1 MKAQHPGGA
10 ARPHVAAFASSARRV
25 LAGRHVSRPG
35 RLTVAR
41 GRAIGGRFAL
51 TMMVVLVASLAA
63 GSAAIG
69 ATTAPTFARA
79 DYELFGNNYDV
90 GDFNGDGSLD
100 LAGAGGPA
108 AKVRLN
114 NGAGAFGAL
123 AEYPVGGGNSQDL
136 AAGDFN
142 GDGRVDLVLTI
153 NDPQIGVSLLRG
165 NGDGTFAAPVT
176 FPNTS
181 GFDSPAVDAV
191 DLNNDGKLDVVIA
204 HEIACYT
211 APCVTTD
218 LISVMIG
225 NGDGTFQPSREIPV
239 GRGMSEIA
247 VGDYNRDGFKDLAI
261 AGTQGQVYRM
271 YGVGDG
277 TFVQQPTLIAVVD
290 QSFIPVTDID
300 VADFNGD
307 SIQDL
312 VAAVPH
318 NGSRTAILIGNA
330 DGTFRPSVVLTS
342 PTLNQPQQQAVADYN
357 GDGFHDLA
365 LSLGDGNQGLMQIRN
380 GNGDGTFQAPVT
392 YLVPP
397 PTSSLGGIF
406 ILSANLNGDAK
417 PDIVLNIG
425 GAFPSFAVLL
435 NSTGQAP
442 PPTPGAPTL
451 LSPAQDATPA
461 QPVSFDWTDVTA
473 ATAYRIQVDD
483 SNNFAAP
490 LAIDRVVSASQ
501 FTSSTPLN
509 TGRRHW
515 WRVRGINSAG
525 TAGAWSSTRRFTP
538 QAAALTLS
546 SVTLNP
552 TNVVGGN
559 TAQGTAFLTG
569 AAPAGGAVVT
579 LSSSSSVATVPAS
592 VTVAA
597 GASSASFSV
606 TTASVSTSIGVTIT
620 GAYSGATQSA
630 TLTVTP
636 PPPPPGPASLSVS
649 PATVEGGNP
658 VTGTVFLSTGAPAGG
673 LVVSLSSSNT
683 AAATVPATMMVHG
696 GLSSGTFPV
705 STLAGPTTRTTTITA
720 SANGVSRTAQLTV
733 TPSAAAS
740 LSTVAVSP
748 ASVIGGASSHG
759 TVTLTSPAPTGGFAV
774 SLSSSNAAAS
784 FPAGVSIAQ
793 GTTSATF
800 AITTS
805 AVTASTPVTITASAA
820 GVTRTATLTVNPQ
833 PQTATLTV
841 TATGRGGERVTSNP
855 AGINVAVGSSGS
867 ASFATGTTI
876 TLSATNSRDV
886 IWSGACSSGGNKT
899 KTCTFTLTG
908 NAAITANVQ

>member
-1 MKAQHPGGA
+1 MKARHARGVRLPHALALAVVLLASLVAGGGA
-10 ARPHVAAFASSARRV
+10 S
-25 LAGRHVSRPG
+25 
-35 RLTVAR
+35 
-41 GRAIGGRFAL
+41 
-51 TMMVVLVASLAA
+51 
-63 GSAAIG
+63 G

-79 DYELFGNNYDV
+79 DYDLFGNNYVV

-100 LAGAGGPA
+100 LAGNGGSTA
-108 AKVRLN
+108 AVRLN
-114 NGAGAFGAL
+114 NGAGTFGARVDY
-123 AEYPVGGGNSQDL
+123 AIGGNGQDL

-142 GDGRVDLVLTI
+142 GDGRLDLVVTI
-153 NDPQIGVSLLRG
+153 NNQQIGLSLLTG
-165 NGDGTFAAPVT
+165 NGDGTFAAPVN

-181 GFDSPAVDAV
+181 GFDSPAVAAV

-204 HEIACYT
+204 HQIACYV
-211 APCVTTD
+211 APCVVTD

-225 NGDGTFQPSREIPV
+225 NGDGTFQPSRELPV

-261 AGTQGQVYRM
+261 GGTQGQVYLLQ
-271 YGVGDG
+271 GVGDG
-277 TFVQQPTLIAVVD
+277 TFVQQPTVTAVVD
-290 QSFIPVTDID
+290 TFFIPVTDID

-312 VAAVPH
+312 VVAVPH
-318 NGSRTAILIGNA
+318 NGSRTAILIGNG
-330 DGTFRPSVVLTS
+330 DGTFRAPLVLTS

-357 GDGFHDLA
+357 GDGFQDLA

-406 ILSANLNGDAK
+406 IASANLNGDTK
-417 PDIVLNIG
+417 PDILLNIG

-435 NSTGQAP
+435 NSTGLAP

-461 QPVSFDWTDVTA
+461 KPVAFDWTDVAA
-473 ATAYRIQVDD
+473 ATAYRIQIDD
-483 SNNFAAP
+483 SNSFSAP
-490 LAIDRVVSASQ
+490 LVVDRVVTPSQ
-501 FTSSTPLN
+501 FTASTLN
-509 TGRRHW
+509 TGLRHW
-515 WRVRGINSAG
+515 WRVRGINAAG

-538 QAAALTLS
+538 QAGALTLS

-552 TNVVGGN
+552 INVVGGN
-559 TAQGTAFLTG
+559 TSQGTAFLIG

-597 GASSASFSV
+597 GATSASFSV
-606 TTASVSTSIGVTIT
+606 STVSVSTSTSATIT
-620 GAYSGATQSA
+620 GAYSGSTQSA

-636 PPPPPGPASLSVS
+636 PPPPIGPASLGVS
-649 PATVEGGNP
+649 PSTVEGGNP
-658 VTGTVFLSTGAPAGG
+658 VTGTVFLSVGAPAGG

-683 AAATVPATMMVHG
+683 AAATVPATMIVHG

-720 SANGVSRTAQLTV
+720 SANGISRTAELTV

-740 LSTVAVSP
+740 LSTVALNP
-748 ASVIGGASSHG
+748 ANVTGGASSQG
-759 TVTLTSPAPTGGFAV
+759 TVTLTSPAPAGGFAV
-774 SLSSSNAAAS
+774 SLSSSNTAATV
-784 FPAGVSIAQ
+784 PAGVSVAQ
-793 GTTSATF
+793 GATSATF
-800 AITTS
+800 AIATS
-805 AVTASTPVTITASAA
+805 AVTTSTPVTISASAG
-820 GVTRTATLTVNPQ
+820 GVTRTATLTVTPQ

-841 TATGRGGERVTSNP
+841 MATGRGGERVTSTP
-855 AGINVAVGSSGS
+855 TGINVGVGSTGS
-867 ASFATGTTI
+867 ASFAIGTAI
-876 TLSATNSRDV
+876 TLRATNERDV

-899 KTCTFTLTG
+899 KTCTFTLNG
-908 NAAITANVQ
+908 NAAVTANVQ

>member
-1 MKAQHPGGA
+1 MKARHARRVG
-10 ARPHVAAFASSARRV
+10 RPHVLALVSALLASFV
-25 LAGRHVSRPG
+25 AG
-35 RLTVAR
+35 
-41 GRAIGGRFAL
+41 
-51 TMMVVLVASLAA
+51 
-63 GSAAIG
+63 GSAIG
-69 ATTAPTFARA
+69 ATTAPTFLRA
-79 DYELFGNNYDV
+79 DYTLFGNNYAF

-114 NGAGAFGAL
+114 NGAGAFGEVV
-123 AEYPVGGGNSQDL
+123 EYPVGGGNSQDL

-153 NDPQIGVSLLRG
+153 NNPEIGMSLLRG

-181 GFDSPAVDAV
+181 GFDSPAVAAV

-204 HEIACYT
+204 HDIACYV

-261 AGTQGQVYRM
+261 GGTQGQVYRLD
-271 YGVGDG
+271 GVGDG
-277 TFVQQPTLIAVVD
+277 TFVQRPTVIALVD
-290 QSFIPVTDID
+290 PSFIPVTDID

-312 VAAVPH
+312 VAAIPH
-318 NGSRTAILIGNA
+318 NGSRTAILIGNG
-330 DGTFRPSVVLTS
+330 DGTFGTPLVLTS
-342 PTLNQPQQQAVADYN
+342 PHLNQPQQQAVADYN
-357 GDGFHDLA
+357 GDGFQDLA
-365 LSLGDGNQGLMQIRN
+365 LSLGDGSFGLMQIRN
-380 GNGDGTFQAPVT
+380 GNGDGTFQAAVH

-397 PTSSLGGIF
+397 DKSSLGGIF
-406 ILSANLNGDAK
+406 IASANLNGDTK

-435 NSTGQAP
+435 NSTGAAP
-442 PPTPGAPTL
+442 PPTPPAPTL
-451 LSPAQDATPA
+451 LSPAQDASPA
-461 QPVSFDWTDVTA
+461 QPVSFDWTDVNA
-473 ATAYRIQVDD
+473 ATAYRIQIDD
-483 SNNFAAP
+483 SNTFSNP
-490 LAIDRVVSASQ
+490 LVVDRIVTASQ
-501 FTSSTPLN
+501 FTASTLN
-509 TGRRHW
+509 AGRRHW
-515 WRVRGINSAG
+515 WRVRGINAAG
-525 TAGAWSSTRRFTP
+525 TAGAWSSVRRFTP
-538 QAAALTLS
+538 GAFTQAPSLAGIA
-546 SVTLNP
+546 LNP
-552 TNVVGGN
+552 GSVVGGN
-559 TAQGTAFLTG
+559 TSQGTASLTS
-569 AAPAGGAVVT
+569 AAPSGGAVVT
-579 LSSSSSVATVPAS
+579 LSSSNTSAATVPTS
-592 VTVAA
+592 VTIPA
-597 GASSASFSV
+597 GAFSATFTVSTTSV
-606 TTASVSTSIGVTIT
+606 TASTSATIT
-620 GAYSGATQSA
+620 GAFGGVTRSS

-636 PPPPPGPASLSVS
+636 PPPPIGPASLSVS

-658 VTGTVFLSTGAPAGG
+658 VTGTVFLSGAAPAGG

-683 AAATVPATMMVHG
+683 AAATVPATMIVHG

-705 STLAGPTTRTTTITA
+705 STLSGPTTRTTTITA
-720 SANGVSRTAQLTV
+720 SANGVSRTAELTV

-740 LSTVAVSP
+740 LSTVAVNP
-748 ASVIGGASSHG
+748 ASVTGGASSQG
-759 TVTLTSPAPTGGFAV
+759 TVTLTAPAPAGGFAV
-774 SLSSSNAAAS
+774 SLSSSNTAAATV
-784 FPAGVSIAQ
+784 PASVSVAQ
-793 GTTSATF
+793 GATSATF
-800 AITTS
+800 AIGTS
-805 AVTASTPVTITASAA
+805 AVTTSTPVTITASAG

-833 PQTATLTV
+833 VQTATLTV
-841 TATGRGGERVTSNP
+841 NATGRGGERVTSNP

-867 ASFATGTTI
+867 AAFATGTTI

-908 NAAITANVQ
+908 NATVTANVQ